1 MRGSPYGAARALL
14 AFRDGDKEELGM
26 VGAMLWAEHIA
37 NGRYVVEF
45 LKSMSKGASKTSG
58 RRGGITR
65 RRR

>member
-1 MRGSPYGAARALL
+1 
-14 AFRDGDKEELGM
+14 M